1 MQIKI
6 ELWKSLT
13 ASMLILALMFCS
25 PLDAVAQASV
35 NRSNLL
41 ETGAQAVVR
50 VEESFKFDNSAEN
63 GTIRAIIDTDVY
75 SADGSRVLIKA
86 GTQAVIEYTA
96 ELNGAWGKAGK
107 ICMTNATTK
116 TIDNKRVSLRL
127 NSCKNGSSKLGGV
140 IVLSV
145 VLFPI
150 GLLFG
155 LMKGS
160 MPKIQQGTIFNAS
173 VMQDVNVE

>member
-1 MQIKI
+1 MQIKL

-41 ETGAQAVVR
+41 EAGTQAVVR
-50 VEESFKFDNSAEN
+50 VDESFKADNSADN
-63 GTIRAIIDTDVY
+63 GTIRAIIDADVY

-86 GTQAVIEYTA
+86 GTQAYIEYTA
-96 ELNGAWGKAGK
+96 ESNGAWGKAGK
-107 ICMTNATTK
+107 ICVANATTK

-127 NSCKNGSSKLGGV
+127 NSCKNGGSKLGGV
-140 IVLSV
+140 IILSV
-145 VLFPI
+145 LFFPI
-150 GLLFG
+150 GLLSGF
-155 LMKGS
+155 MKGS
-160 MPKIQQGTIFNAS
+160 MPKIQQGTTFNAS
-173 VMQDVNVE
+173 VMQDVQVE